1 MTELPAQA
9 RKPFLIMTW
18 KSIFLAVT
26 GCALAGMVMGGS
38 FGLAAGKITPDFF
51 GHLIPW
57 RDVEPV
63 GFATFLGATV
73 GVVLGGGLGC
83 FGILIQGLLQWRK
96 QASRPDALT
105 PQVNVAR
112 E

>member
-1 MTELPAQA
+1 
-9 RKPFLIMTW
+9 
-18 KSIFLAVT
+18 
-26 GCALAGMVMGGS
+26 MGGA
-38 FGLAAGKITPDFF
+38 FGWAAGKITPDFF

-63 GFATFLGATV
+63 GFAMFLGATV

-83 FGILIQGLLQWRK
+83 FGIVVQGLLQWRK
-96 QASRPDALT
+96 QQALPEAPT
-105 PQVNVAR
+105 LHRSVAR